1 MRPTKKIQRVCEI
14 SQADEFIQQMP
25 DKYQSKVDQGGANFS
40 GGQKAKTLYSKSSC
54 QEA

>member
-1 MRPTKKIQRVCEI
+1 MGKRRCNRRRNSKVCEI

-40 GGQKAKTLYSKSSC
+40 GGQSKDFV
-54 QEA
+54 